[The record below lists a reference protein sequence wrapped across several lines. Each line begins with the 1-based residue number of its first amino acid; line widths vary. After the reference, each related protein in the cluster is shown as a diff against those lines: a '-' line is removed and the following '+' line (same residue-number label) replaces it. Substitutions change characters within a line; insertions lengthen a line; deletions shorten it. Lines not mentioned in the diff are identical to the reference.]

1 MNPWLA
7 RALRLAGLGVI
18 VSLLYLFVRTIDGA
32 ALVAALRGARPWLLV
47 PAVAVAYFMLWCAAF
62 GLRIMLAPRYAVS
75 TARLFRYTIV
85 AYAGSV
91 IAPARAGELARLW
104 LLKERD
110 GVPIA
115 DAAAAAVAHKLVDGL
130 AMFVI
135 AAPIPLCLP
144 DLPAW
149 VGRTIGIGALIA
161 IAVFGAL
168 YVAVGRIG
176 GEGRTSWLARFIAG
190 MHVLRSPRRLW
201 LVLAAQ
207 LVAWAAD
214 LGMIACVLA
223 AVGIDLPLPA
233 GLLIL
238 FTLNVTLVVPTPGHL
253 GALEVGVFAATRLLG
268 VPDERALAF
277 ALLYHA
283 CLIVPILVAGLA
295 LELPLLLGRTPAPD

>member
-1 MNPWLA
+1 MNRWLA

-62 GLRIMLAPRYAVS
+62 GLRIMLAPRYSVS

-144 DLPAW
+144 DLPD
-149 VGRTIGIGALIA
+149 RK
-161 IAVFGAL
+161 
-168 YVAVGRIG
+168 
-176 GEGRTSWLARFIAG
+176 S
-190 MHVLRSPRRLW
+190 
-201 LVLAAQ
+201 
-207 LVAWAAD
+207 
-214 LGMIACVLA
+214 
-223 AVGIDLPLPA
+223 
-233 GLLIL
+233 
-238 FTLNVTLVVPTPGHL
+238 VV
-253 GALEVGVFAATRLLG
+253 
-268 VPDERALAF
+268 
-277 ALLYHA
+277 
-283 CLIVPILVAGLA
+283 
-295 LELPLLLGRTPAPD
+295 